1 MDNFLFHS
9 YIIEE
14 RSYVSFIKRE
24 IHNLVRPHFNEIRTA
39 EIDIVVSELTSNLIK
54 HAQKGE
60 LLYRLSVENNE
71 TVFEMICIDNAM
83 GIKDLSYA
91 MKDGISSKA
100 TLGQGIGAII
110 RLSNFSQFYTL
121 PNWGTIV
128 YTVFYNDANYKV
140 SLKKNILARVLNVA
154 KPGENVSGDNAC
166 IKSFPGKTIVFVG
179 DGLGHG
185 HHAKDAVDKAI
196 AIFKESM
203 SGDPSG
209 IIKEINRNLKHTRG
223 LVATIA
229 TLDHQTKQWELC
241 GVGNISTRLQK
252 GLENKNYI
260 CHNGIIGFNI
270 PARLENSRYDMEK
283 FQQLILCSDGIKT
296 RWDLVKYPGVLK
308 YDPMILASILYKD
321 HGRQTDDMTAVI
333 IKVV

>member
-1 MDNFLFHS
+1 MDNILFQS

-24 IHNLVRPHFNEIRTA
+24 IHNLVRPHFSETRTA
-39 EIDIVVSELTSNLIK
+39 EIDIVVSEMTSNLIK

-60 LLYRLSVENNE
+60 LLYRLSEEDDE
-71 TVFEMICIDNAM
+71 TVFEMMCIDNGV
-83 GIKDLSYA
+83 GIKDLNNA
-91 MKDGISSKA
+91 MKDGVSTKA

-121 PNWGTIV
+121 PNWGTIA
-128 YTVFYNDANYKV
+128 YTVFYNDPGHNMRT
-140 SLKKNILARVLNVA
+140 KKNILARILNVA

-166 IKSFPGKTIVFVG
+166 IKSYPDKTIVFVG

-196 AIFKESM
+196 TIFKESM
-203 SGDPSG
+203 SGDPSE
-209 IIKEINRNLKHTRG
+209 IIKEINKNLKHTRG

-241 GVGNISTRLQK
+241 GVGNISTRFQK

-260 CHNGIIGFNI
+260 CNNGIIGFNI
-270 PARLENSRYDMEK
+270 PTRLENSRHEMEK

-308 YDPMILASILYKD
+308 YDPMILAGILYKD

-333 IKVV
+333 VKVV